1 MNRAERANAY
11 HNSGY
16 NCCQAVAA
24 AFSDVTGLSE
34 AQSLAIG
41 GGFGGG
47 LRCGEICGAV
57 IGGGYGA
64 GHDASLYRLYR
75 S

>member
-41 GGFGGG
+41 G
-47 LRCGEICGAV
+47 
-57 IGGGYGA
+57 
-64 GHDASLYRLYR
+64 
-75 S
+75 